1 MSSINITNARKDLY
15 KIVESVNLSH
25 EPVHITGKNGS
36 AVLIGEDDWKSI
48 EETLYLM
55 SLPGM
60 RESIM
65 EGMKT
70 DLSNLEEDLD
80 W

>member
-15 KIVESVNLSH
+15 RIVESVNLSH
-25 EPVHITGKNGS
+25 EPVHITGKNSS

-55 SLPGM
+55 SLPGL
-60 RESIM
+60 RESIIQ
-65 EGMKT
+65 GMKT
-70 DLSNLEEDLD
+70 PIEELESELD

>member
-1 MSSINITNARKDLY
+1 MSTINITNARKELY
-15 KIVESVNLSH
+15 KIVESVNISH
-25 EPVHITGKNGS
+25 EPMHITGKNSS

-60 RESIM
+60 RESII

-70 DLSNLEEDLD
+70 DIPDLEEDLD